1 MASIRGE
8 NLKKVMEIKGWKQIH
23 LARLTGYSRSYV
35 SRVLSGKANPSA
47 EFILR
52 VGELFP
58 GFEHNHFFIPEQYPY
73 GTHPGDRQYLNP
85 CSPLTMSPP
94 CCNATF
100 AQCSVCAGR
109 ERCHVYSSG
118 GNTAS
123 GGRV

>member
-58 GFEHNHFFIPEQYPY
+58 GFEHNHFFIPD
-73 GTHPGDRQYLNP
+73 T
-85 CSPLTMSPP
+85 
-94 CCNATF
+94 TF
-100 AQCSVCAGR
+100 ARYSGCAGR
-109 ERCHVYSSG
+109 ERYHVYSSG

>member
-58 GFEHNHFFIPEQYPY
+58 GFEHNHFFIPEVF
-73 GTHPGDRQYLNP
+73 PGEK
-85 CSPLTMSPP
+85 T
-94 CCNATF
+94 
-100 AQCSVCAGR
+100 
-109 ERCHVYSSG
+109 SSG
-118 GNTAS
+118 SIPMGHTQEAANT
-123 GGRV
+123 